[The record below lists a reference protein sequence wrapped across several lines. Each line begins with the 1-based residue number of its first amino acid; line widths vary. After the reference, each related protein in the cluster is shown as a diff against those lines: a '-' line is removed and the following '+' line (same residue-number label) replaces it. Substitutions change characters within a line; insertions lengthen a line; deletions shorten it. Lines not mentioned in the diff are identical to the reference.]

1 MKNNRVN
8 VDVSG
13 TGEIETLDIR
23 RQGDVFIINIR
34 GDQISIINQENET
47 WNLVNG
53 VADQQSVDNIGRA
66 IKAHFKL

>member
-1 MKNNRVN
+1 MKNNRIN

-13 TGEIETLDIR
+13 AGEIETLDIR

-34 GDQISIINQENET
+34 GDQISIINQENES

-66 IKAHFKL
+66 VKAHFKL